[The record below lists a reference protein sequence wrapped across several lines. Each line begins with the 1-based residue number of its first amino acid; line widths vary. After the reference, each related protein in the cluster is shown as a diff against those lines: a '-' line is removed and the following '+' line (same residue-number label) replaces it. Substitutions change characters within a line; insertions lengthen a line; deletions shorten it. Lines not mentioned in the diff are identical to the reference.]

1 MSYNLIF
8 FILETLW
15 LSAQHERIQC
25 LIFSQIFCCSALQ
38 ELWGY
43 FSAHTDV
50 CCFMLSV
57 DSPSSSALV
66 EESSSSSWKKSIIV
80 LLPGL
85 LFHHNDCWV
94 PVFVKRSLLHR
105 LNFSLLAKVVALR
118 GGGLGGLGRHWF
130 LTSIAKYSQLASSTL
145 MSLENPKWDRS
156 FALDFEH
163 RRQHENVPS

>member
-1 MSYNLIF
+1 MIVSSAWTHPMPNFQSDFFVVQLCKNCEAIF
-8 FILETLW
+8 QPTQTFV
-15 LSAQHERIQC
+15 
-25 LIFSQIFCCSALQ
+25 ALCYQ
-38 ELWGY
+38 LT
-43 FSAHTDV
+43 H
-50 CCFMLSV
+50 
-57 DSPSSSALV
+57 SPASSALV

-163 RRQHENVPS
+163 RRQHENVPL